1 MSNSNNRGQRA
12 SNNSS
17 NYVPP
22 LKSGNPVKG
31 SKADWWEE
39 MCEKHEAVN
48 HWPTREAKEKESKEK
63 EAREKEEEK
72 DSDSKNN

>member
-1 MSNSNNRGQRA
+1 MSNSNNRGQRPT
-12 SNNSS
+12 NNSS

-39 MCEKHEAVN
+39 MCEKHDAVN
-48 HWPTREAKEKESKEK
+48 HWPTREAKEKE
-63 EAREKEEEK
+63 AREKEEEK
-72 DSDSKNN
+72 DSESKNN

>member
-12 SNNSS
+12 TNNSS

-39 MCEKHEAVN
+39 MCEKHEEVN
-48 HWPTREAKEKESKEK
+48 HWPTREAKEK

>member
-1 MSNSNNRGQRA
+1 MSNSNNRGQRPT
-12 SNNSS
+12 NNSS

-48 HWPTREAKEKESKEK
+48 HWPTREAKEKE
-63 EAREKEEEK
+63 AREKEEEK